1 MTNWIEL
8 KEEVG
13 ELGNM
18 AVFVA
23 TCHHDGYET
32 EGFALC
38 GEEDTVFYD
47 TDPREMEEEDLAGGW
62 TLPGYMFGERPEE
75 YEDFEILFKEKGI
88 IVYVEN
94 ERVFIADGNS
104 SDERPDTPENRKAA
118 IEEAKEIVAEWKKGC
133 RFHDVGDIMTFV
145 AQENAILAGE
155 RYEKGEE
162 VSIRLTSFWYEKDGM
177 GEGGPWG
184 RAGYTSQKLLEIGK
198 VEK

>member
-18 AVFVA
+18 AVFAA

-75 YEDFEILFKEKGI
+75 
-88 IVYVEN
+88 
-94 ERVFIADGNS
+94 
-104 SDERPDTPENRKAA
+104 
-118 IEEAKEIVAEWKKGC
+118 
-133 RFHDVGDIMTFV
+133 
-145 AQENAILAGE
+145 
-155 RYEKGEE
+155 
-162 VSIRLTSFWYEKDGM
+162 
-177 GEGGPWG
+177 
-184 RAGYTSQKLLEIGK
+184 
-198 VEK
+198 